1 MFIAVLF
8 AIAMI
13 QKQPRSSSTDEW
25 IHTHTHTHTHTEE
38 YNSAMKKNKILPFCH
53 LQQYGWTWRAWC

>member
-25 IHTHTHTHTHTEE
+25 IHTHTHTHTNTHTHTHTQR
-38 YNSAMKKNKILPFCH
+38 NTTQP
-53 LQQYGWTWRAWC
+53 